1 MNNPTRI
8 DSGNILDLIL
18 TSNPSIIVNTH
29 TTPGMSDHEAVTFN
43 VNLNPVRNR
52 KPPHKIFQY
61 KSANWDKLKDD
72 INQLTT
78 TYFHRNPNSRD
89 INENWNFFRNN
100 LTSLVDRNIPS
111 RNTKAKAHLPWITRE
126 IIRMQRK
133 RNKSH
138 KKAKQTG
145 RNSDWEKFM
154 QIRRQASKAAAKS
167 YSDYL
172 NNHIGES
179 LQLHWRNGSA
189 NYRPI
194 SLTCILC
201 KAMEHIILSN
211 MSKHLHKHNI
221 LLHFQHGFLSGL
233 SCESQLIET
242 VHDWITA
249 MDNKSQIDAIL
260 LDFTK
265 AFDKV
270 PHKRL
275 LSKLGFYGITG
286 NTKNWIK
293 SFLSHQKQRVS
304 VNGAL
309 SDNTCVT
316 SGVPQGSVLGPV
328 IFLLYINDINNNIQS
343 PIRLC

>member
-1 MNNPTRI
+1 
-8 DSGNILDLIL
+8 
-18 TSNPSIIVNTH
+18 
-29 TTPGMSDHEAVTFN
+29 
-43 VNLNPVRNR
+43 
-52 KPPHKIFQY
+52 
-61 KSANWDKLKDD
+61 
-72 INQLTT
+72 
-78 TYFHRNPNSRD
+78 
-89 INENWNFFRNN
+89 
-100 LTSLVDRNIPS
+100 
-111 RNTKAKAHLPWITRE
+111 
-126 IIRMQRK
+126 MQRK

-138 KKAKQTG
+138 NKAKQTG
-145 RNSDWEKFM
+145 RNSDWGKFR
-154 QIRRQASKAAAKS
+154 QLRRQASKAAAKS

-179 LQLHWRNGSA
+179 LKTNPKQFWSFIKANKRECICIPTLQTNGQIITNDRDKANTLNNQFSSVFTQEIYPIPKLSPSVYSDIPFLEIGIDGVVKQLKNINQTKATGPDELPARVLKETAAEIAPIITYIFQQSYNTSKLPDDWLQALVTPIHKKSLKSDPA

-221 LLHFQHGFLSGL
+221 LLHFQHGFQSGL

-260 LDFTK
+260 LDFAK

-286 NTKNWIK
+286 NTKN
-293 SFLSHQKQRVS
+293 
-304 VNGAL
+304 G
-309 SDNTCVT
+309 
-316 SGVPQGSVLGPV
+316 
-328 IFLLYINDINNNIQS
+328 
-343 PIRLC
+343 